1 MRLIKLSKD
10 YLLSKKYNYLF
21 CIISLCSGLFITL
34 AQPPF
39 YLFFL
44 LPISVWGILWLL
56 ENSRSIR
63 QILFCGWLCGFA
75 YFSSG
80 LYWIGNSLFAE
91 GSGQFIWLWPF
102 SFLGIPAVLAC
113 YIALLFLLTKHF
125 ENNYTRAIALSVNWV
140 FIELLRSYFPL
151 PFPWHLLGYAVVWE
165 DNLLQLAA
173 YIGVYGISLLLMLI
187 SSLFYYK
194 ASRIFAVFLLLGS
207 WAFGHKQLSYSAA
220 IEEQSQG
227 YIRIIQPSF
236 SMDYFSSEEARKNA
250 VTKLLE
256 SSSQPSKKKLDLIIW
271 PEGVFPYT
279 LHKNSGWF
287 YVLGNYF
294 QGTPLLMGSD
304 YLSMDSKEDVFYN
317 SMFFITP
324 TDWWRYDK
332 QILVPF
338 GEYVPAKSYIPFIKK
353 IARGLG
359 EGFTHGL
366 KPSSPFTIF
375 ANKKVI
381 TAICYEIIF
390 TSHFYPL
397 AAQADFIINITNDAW
412 FGDSIGPA
420 QHLAMAQ
427 LRAVETALPVV
438 RAANNGISAII
449 SPQGKVLQRLSLNK
463 DDALDYEIYKKSSG
477 ETFYHEFF
485 IKIFAIITCTFVI
498 MHIVRLRIFLS
509 LRCRK

>member
-1 MRLIKLSKD
+1 MKLTNTKRE
-10 YLLSKKYNYLF
+10 YNWLF
-21 CIISLCSGLFITL
+21 YIISLCSGLSLTL
-34 AQPPF
+34 SQPPF
-39 YLFFL
+39 YLSFL
-44 LPISVWGILWLL
+44 LPLSVWGILWLL
-56 ENSRSIR
+56 ENTQSIR

-75 YFSSG
+75 YFASG

-113 YIALLFLLTKHF
+113 YTAMFFLLTKYF
-125 ENNYTRAIALSVNWV
+125 ENNYTRAVAIAVNWT
-140 FIELLRSYFPL
+140 FIELFRSYFPL

-165 DNLLQLAA
+165 ESFLQLAA

-194 ASRIFAVFLLLGS
+194 NSRIFAVFLLVSS
-207 WAFGHKQLSYSAA
+207 WVLGHKQLIYSDANT
-220 IEEQSQG
+220 EQNQG
-227 YIRIIQPSF
+227 YVRIVQPSF
-236 SMDYFSSEEARKNA
+236 SMDYFFSADARRAAVSE
-250 VTKLLE
+250 LLE
-256 SSSQPSKKKLDLIIW
+256 SSSQASEKKLDLIIW

-279 LHKNSGWF
+279 LYKNSGWF

-304 YLSMDSKEDVFYN
+304 YLSTDGKEDVFYN

-338 GEYVPAKSYIPFIKK
+338 GEYVPAKAYIPFLKK
-353 IARGLG
+353 VARGLG
-359 EGFTHGL
+359 DGFTNGITPTL
-366 KPSSPFTIF
+366 PFKLF
-375 ANKKVI
+375 ANKKAI

-390 TSHFYPL
+390 TSHFYKL

-412 FGDSIGPA
+412 FGNSIGPE
-420 QHLAMAQ
+420 QHLAMSQ
-427 LRAVETALPVV
+427 MRAVETGLPVI
-438 RAANNGISAII
+438 RAANNGISATI
-449 SPQGKVLQRLSLNK
+449 SPQGRVLQKLPLNEK
-463 DDALDYEIYKKSSG
+463 SVLDTEIYGKFS
-477 ETFYHEFF
+477 EQTFYHEFF

-498 MHIVRLRIFLS
+498 MHIVRLRVFLS